1 MLRSILF
8 VTASAALASLP
19 MPAVAKKSVL
29 TTADQNRIVCLPLR
43 DKAGAL
49 AGGQM
54 CKTGREWEI
63 ALARARPK
71 HAEWHP
77 SGSEYSHLAGTGYF
91 RLR

>member
-8 VTASAALASLP
+8 VTALAALGSLP
-19 MPAVAKKSVL
+19 MPALAKKSVL

-49 AGGQM
+49 AGGEI

-63 ALARARPK
+63 VLARARPK
-71 HAEWHP
+71 HTEWYP
-77 SGSEYSHLAGTGYF
+77 SGSQYAYLAGPGYF